1 MKKII
6 SFLFITFCLFST
18 TKAFSQCIV
27 SGEKLKGSPRTYQ
40 DLSEMRKDK
49 ELLIKAAKK
58 KPLKLDIPVG
68 SNFRNERI
76 LMEIAGPKFFKPCSR
91 YLVQDARLLKE
102 LGLRRNILADNII
115 NRDADD
121 AIYTSEHQL
130 ENLSVRL
137 KLSEKN
143 ALTFYIFYFD
153 NRDIYDKTNDYA
165 GFVMEAASG
174 LISTYEVISLEKE
187 QKRKNAEQQ
196 RKNAEQQR
204 ERSANSRNGYGSV
217 TNEEREKITSAIEN
231 GKIEWEKMLKES
243 HQKRET
249 ELEPEIKKANEQ
261 AVKKNYVYALYSL
274 RKVLDALKENSPEED
289 EIIQNWNTTLKDY
302 VLGLSIDAGNFTES
316 DYEKSPYSKYQ
327 LKVEKADAS
336 TSKYMEILSAIK
348 SGNPWLGDFDDFSR
362 YDGWKDLLANAEK
375 FFSEYPP
382 IFIHIYKLKKK
393 SADMK
398 SKTYTYKIDVSNHP
412 SGFYSD
418 FLSCVKTGLSKVK
431 TADWSEIPEN
441 WPELS
446 IFDDHTVSSELLGKP
461 YKNRKTFLIRGI
473 PMVETYY
480 SLAELEKALQSG
492 FKDERDK
499 IHQVHEAAKQADL
512 YYMYDSAYYQG
523 RKLGTEQEISKL
535 YANAEKL
542 EKQLNSEITKMRN
555 TGATQGTTGLQPAC
569 FFEQGLYD
577 IKLNLIDENGKI
589 LLQGGRKLLNDN
601 WEYEFSGISSEIAKL
616 IEDKRVKIEIDS
628 LYLNYGAFESKA
640 YSTENRAFVKN
651 LPDVKI
657 DLKKVDIDYD

>member
-1 MKKII
+1 MKKFI
-6 SFLFITFCLFST
+6 SVFIVTFCFFSA
-18 TKAFSQCIV
+18 TKVFSQCIV
-27 SGEKLKGSPRTYQ
+27 SGEKLKDSPRTYQ
-40 DLSEMRKDK
+40 TLEELQKDK
-49 ELLIKAAKK
+49 NLFIKSGKK
-58 KPLKLDIPVG
+58 GTITLEIPVG
-68 SNFRNERI
+68 SNFRNRRYI
-76 LMEIAGPKFFKPCSR
+76 YEIFFKIFKPWDDNLQFSNSSWQKS
-91 YLVQDARLLKE
+91 YKSLGNDSLDKRLEYSKNNNIKVNFKYIDNKDVFDRDRNAAGFYFE
-102 LGLRRNILADNII
+102 EILGLVSLQEVERLEREEQFQMERLAKQKEFN
-115 NRDADD
+115 NR
-121 AIYTSEHQL
+121 T
-130 ENLSVRL
+130 
-137 KLSEKN
+137 
-143 ALTFYIFYFD
+143 
-153 NRDIYDKTNDYA
+153 
-165 GFVMEAASG
+165 
-174 LISTYEVISLEKE
+174 
-187 QKRKNAEQQ
+187 
-196 RKNAEQQR
+196 
-204 ERSANSRNGYGSV
+204 GYGSV
-217 TNEEREKITSAIEN
+217 TDEEREKIISAIEN
-231 GKIEWEKMLKES
+231 GKAEWEKMLNES
-243 HQKRET
+243 REKWIKKREA
-249 ELEPEIKKANEQ
+249 ELEAEIKKANEQ

-274 RKVLDALKENSPEED
+274 RKVHDALKENSPEED
-289 EIIQNWNTTLKDY
+289 EIVQNWNTTLKDY
-302 VLGLSIDAGNFTES
+302 VLGLNIDAGNFTES

-327 LKVEKADAS
+327 LKVGKADAS

-418 FLSCVKTGLSKVK
+418 FLSCVKTGLSKVR

-461 YKNRKTFLIRGI
+461 YKNRKSFLIRDI

-616 IEDKRVKIEIDS
+616 IEDKKVKIEIDS

-657 DLKKVDIDYD
+657 DLKKVEIEYD

>member
-1 MKKII
+1 MKKFSFII
-6 SFLFITFCLFST
+6 IALLLLSV
-18 TKAFSQCIV
+18 TKSFSQCIV

-40 DLSEMRKDK
+40 TLEKLQKDK
-49 ELLIKAAKK
+49 NLFIKAGKK
-58 KPLKLDIPVG
+58 GTVTLEIPTG
-68 SNFRNERI
+68 SNFRNVKSIIVIFTEIFEPWDDNNSRSSWHERQY
-76 LMEIAGPKFFKPCSR
+76 S
-91 YLVQDARLLKE
+91 
-102 LGLRRNILADNII
+102 LGRSLDK
-115 NRDADD
+115 
-121 AIYTSEHQL
+121 
-130 ENLSVRL
+130 RL
-137 KLSEKN
+137 KYSKN
-143 ALTFYIFYFD
+143 SPIKVNFKYINNNVYTGLEYSVGFYYEEI
-153 NRDIYDKTNDYA
+153 
-165 GFVMEAASG
+165 SG
-174 LISTYEVISLEKE
+174 LMTLEEFEKLEREDKAKLEFEKQKLAELEKE
-187 QKRKNAEQQ
+187 KESNNRK
-196 RKNAEQQR
+196 
-204 ERSANSRNGYGSV
+204 GYGFI
-217 TNEEREKITSAIEN
+217 TNGDREKIISEIEK
-231 GKIEWEKMLKES
+231 GQEEWKKLLKDS
-243 HQKRET
+243 HDKWIQKRET

-289 EIIQNWNTTLKDY
+289 EIVQNWNTTLKDY
-302 VLGLSIDAGNFTES
+302 VLGLNIDAGNFTES

-327 LKVEKADAS
+327 LKVGKADAS

-418 FLSCVKTGLSKVK
+418 FLSCVKTGLSKVR

-461 YKNRKTFLIRGI
+461 YKNRKTFLIRDI

-616 IEDKRVKIEIDS
+616 IEDKKVKIEIDS

-657 DLKKVDIDYD
+657 DLKKVEIEYD

>member
-58 KPLKLDIPVG
+58 KPLRLEIPVG
-68 SNFRNERI
+68 SNFRNEHI
-76 LMEIAGPKFFKPCSR
+76 LKEIAGTNFFYPCS
-91 YLVQDARLLKE
+91 VIV
-102 LGLRRNILADNII
+102 LRHSEGGRNIPVAHVI
-115 NRDADD
+115 NY
-121 AIYTSEHQL
+121 IPTSD
-130 ENLSVRL
+130 LSKCV

-143 ALTFYIFYFD
+143 VLIFKISYLNNREGLTIFKGD
-153 NRDIYDKTNDYA
+153 A
-165 GFVMEAASG
+165 GFVMESTSG
-174 LISTYEVISLEKE
+174 LVSEAELYVFEQE
-187 QKRKNAEQQ
+187 QKRKND
-196 RKNAEQQR
+196 EQQR

-217 TNEEREKITSAIEN
+217 TDEEREKIISAIEN
-231 GKIEWEKMLKES
+231 GKAECEKMLNES
-243 HQKRET
+243 REKWIKKREA
-249 ELEPEIKKANEQ
+249 ELEAEIKKANEQ

-274 RKVLDALKENSPEED
+274 RKVHDALKENSPEED
-289 EIIQNWNTTLKDY
+289 EIVQNWNTTLKDG
-302 VLGLSIDAGNFTES
+302 VLGLNIYAGNFTER
-316 DYEKSPYSKYQ
+316 DYENSQYSKYQ

-382 IFIHIYKLKKK
+382 IFIHIYKPEKK

-418 FLSCVKTGLSKVK
+418 FLSCVKTGLSKVR

-461 YKNRKTFLIRGI
+461 YKNRKTFLIRDI

-616 IEDKRVKIEIDS
+616 IEDKKVKIEIDS

>member
-6 SFLFITFCLFST
+6 SVFIVTFCFFSAI
-18 TKAFSQCIV
+18 KAFSQCIV

-40 DLSEMRKDK
+40 TLEELQKDK
-49 ELLIKAAKK
+49 KLFIKSGKK
-58 KPLKLDIPVG
+58 GTITLEIPVG
-68 SNFRNERI
+68 SKFRNRRYI
-76 LMEIAGPKFFKPCSR
+76 DEIFFKIFKPWSDNHTSSPWQKR
-91 YLVQDARLLKE
+91 YISLKYDSLDKRLEYSKNNNIKVNFKYIDNKDVFDRDRNAAGFYFE
-102 LGLRRNILADNII
+102 EILGLVSLQEVERLEREEQFQMKRLAKQKEFN
-115 NRDADD
+115 NR
-121 AIYTSEHQL
+121 T
-130 ENLSVRL
+130 
-137 KLSEKN
+137 
-143 ALTFYIFYFD
+143 
-153 NRDIYDKTNDYA
+153 
-165 GFVMEAASG
+165 
-174 LISTYEVISLEKE
+174 
-187 QKRKNAEQQ
+187 
-196 RKNAEQQR
+196 
-204 ERSANSRNGYGSV
+204 GYGSV
-217 TNEEREKITSAIEN
+217 TDEEREKIISAIEN
-231 GKIEWEKMLKES
+231 GKAEWEKMLNES
-243 HQKRET
+243 REKWIKKREA
-249 ELEPEIKKANEQ
+249 ELEAEIKKANEQ

-274 RKVLDALKENSPEED
+274 RKVHDALKENSPEED
-289 EIIQNWNTTLKDY
+289 EIVQKWNTTLKDW
-302 VLGLSIDAGNFTES
+302 VLGLNIYAGNFTER
-316 DYEKSPYSKYQ
+316 DYENSQYSKYQ

-382 IFIHIYKLKKK
+382 IFIHIYKPKKK

-461 YKNRKTFLIRGI
+461 YKNRKTFLIRDI

-601 WEYEFSGISSEIAKL
+601 WEYEFSGISSETAKL
-616 IEDKRVKIEIDS
+616 IEDKKVKIEIDS

-657 DLKKVDIDYD
+657 DLKKVEIEYDL